1 MSGSRWSARYEIRV
15 DGVLDD
21 QWADWFGGL
30 QLSNGGTQT
39 IIVGLL
45 PDQSAL
51 HGVLAKIRD
60 LGLCLTLVCPL
71 DADDAGDR
79 PQIWHLI
86 EIGSCHHRHTGS
98 IIRSSPGRWMLSTG
112 PRGAWPHPV
121 TGGHSFAGTAVC
133 SLRSTIG
140 SAGAGQVSTLPSRG
154 PKRRLVPMA
163 RLDELLGRAATVGV
177 SVGHRAAQLLDG

>member
-1 MSGSRWSARYEIRV
+1 MRGSRWSARYEIRV

-21 QWADWFGGL
+21 QWANWFGGL

-60 LGLCLTLVCPL
+60 LGLCLTLICPL

-121 TGGHSFAGTAVC
+121 TGGHPFAGDRHLFLA
-133 SLRSTIG
+133 
-140 SAGAGQVSTLPSRG
+140 
-154 PKRRLVPMA
+154 KRRRVCRVRPGERVTVA
-163 RLDELLGRAATVGV
+163 RAEAPSGTGGALG
-177 SVGHRAAQLLDG
+177 